1 MTPPLVLRTAAR
13 WATQRTRGW
22 GHGVRAI
29 HRSRQ
34 RLSAIGA
41 DDGAAA
47 RPSAADAGLS
57 LHRYVI
63 GRTVTRRGQIALPRV
78 IMRPQGLGTP
88 PQQVGLAA
96 ETRHASR
103 WSNPGTPWDGPAHP

>member
-41 DDGAAA
+41 DDGAAT

-63 GRTVTRRGQIALPRV
+63 GRSVT
-78 IMRPQGLGTP
+78 
-88 PQQVGLAA
+88 QVAFYPSLSSSSRSAF
-96 ETRHASR
+96 ASWR
-103 WSNPGTPWDGPAHP
+103 SAVSKPWVHQPSI